1 MATHLSVV
9 VRGKVTLKTEK
20 VSLYSSETL
29 FYENPI
35 GVKDAQFEFNF
46 DEFNYFHSHLIYI
59 KNMLFFFFFS

>member
-35 GVKDAQFEFNF
+35 GVKDAQFEFNL

-59 KNMLFFFFFS
+59 KNMLFFFFS